1 MLNMFAQHAYI
12 LKLIPVWDDVLEW
25 PVPFRLLVPRYIAK
39 YWKCVV
45 IRFNMVYIKF
55 LHERT

>member
-12 LKLIPVWDDVLEW
+12 LKLIPVWADVLEW
-25 PVPFRLLVPRYIAK
+25 PVPFRLLVHCK